1 MDFFTPF
8 LENVAA
14 FFSSNPAA
22 FAIQLSLVSAASV
35 LIYMVAYTTR
45 DIILRTNSFLAQ
57 AACILMVA
65 ALPVVGFFLYTL
77 VRPARTIA
85 ERRLEQKVTELLVR
99 MSQIRK
105 ADQQPKQQFNRPHH
119 KHRQMQQRKV
129 AQPLAAA
136 MPVEAP
142 PTPTQLN

>member
-1 MDFFTPF
+1 MDFLTPF
-8 LENVAA
+8 IENVAA

-35 LIYMVAYTTR
+35 LIFMVAYATR
-45 DIILRTNSFLAQ
+45 DIILRTNSLLAQ

-65 ALPVVGFFLYTL
+65 ALPVVGFFLYML
-77 VRPARTIA
+77 VRPARTIS

-105 ADQQPKQQFNRPHH
+105 NEQQKPQQFMRHQ

-129 AQPLAAA
+129 PQPLVAT